1 MICGANPSIISN
13 VKVPRWG
20 VQSTPSCSAYLRD
33 QRNGCSAGIIL
44 TASHNPGGPDGD
56 FGIKFNGVRG
66 EPVDESF
73 TEAVWEESKRLTS
86 VNIIDSSSC
95 PEIDLAAEPGTKFT
109 VGGCEVEVVDPYEAY
124 VDVLKDFF
132 DFDVI
137 KEFAEDGNRILFD
150 GMHGAGG
157 PFGKRVLGEILGFN
171 DDCFMRCDTRPDFG
185 GCHPDPNLTYG
196 KELVERMGLDGK
208 GMKTGKGEDF
218 CLGAAN
224 DGDGDRNLICGN
236 GVFVTPSD
244 SLAIIADRWSDITS
258 VGPLKG
264 VARSMPSSG
273 AVDVVAENKGIKNF
287 ITPTGWKFFGNLMDS
302 EVMGGENFSPF
313 LCGEESFGTGSSHIR
328 EKDGLWAVLAWVS
341 ILSKSPGKT
350 VSDIV
355 ASHWGKYGR
364 HYYARYDYEECG
376 SEGANGMMDH
386 LRGMVGKKFEGGGGE
401 GDYKLTSVI
410 SFSYTDPV
418 TSETTLNQGM
428 ILSFLSPTSSP
439 SRAVFRLSG
448 TGSTGATVR
457 MYLEE
462 YDADNVDG
470 NSQEVLERLGKKAA
484 EIAKLEEFTGRL
496 EPTVIT

>member
-1 MICGANPSIISN
+1 MTALPTTMNHRHFCAIVSILLSIITYASSLSVPSSTIIKTTPYQDQRPGTSGLRKKTRVWMSDDMYLSNFIQSYLTVLASRTSSSKPLSILVASDGRYHSEDAIRQISMICGANPSIISN

-33 QRNGCSAGIIL
+33 QRNDCSAGIIL

-56 FGIKFNGVRG
+56 FGIKFNGIRG

-137 KEFAEDGNRILFD
+137 KKFAEDGNKILFD

-273 AVDVVAENKGIKNF
+273 AVDVVAENNGIRNF

-328 EKDGLWAVLAWVS
+328 EKDGLWAVLAWLS

-386 LRGMVGKKFEGGGGE
+386 LRGMVG
-401 GDYKLTSVI
+401 
-410 SFSYTDPV
+410 
-418 TSETTLNQGM
+418 
-428 ILSFLSPTSSP
+428 
-439 SRAVFRLSG
+439 
-448 TGSTGATVR
+448 
-457 MYLEE
+457 
-462 YDADNVDG
+462 
-470 NSQEVLERLGKKAA
+470 
-484 EIAKLEEFTGRL
+484 
-496 EPTVIT
+496 